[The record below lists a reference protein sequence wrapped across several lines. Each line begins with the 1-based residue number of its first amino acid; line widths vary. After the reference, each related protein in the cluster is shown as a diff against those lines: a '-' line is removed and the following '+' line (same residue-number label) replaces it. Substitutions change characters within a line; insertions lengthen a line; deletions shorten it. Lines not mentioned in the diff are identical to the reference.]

1 MNTTTMTRAT
11 VCRAVLAK
19 RSGSSASSFLRSST
33 PFKAAVAPR
42 LTFNP
47 TNDAS
52 NSRTVQVQANLF
64 SRFGRVVKSYANAL
78 INRAE
83 DPEKMLDQTVN
94 EMTDDLVKL
103 RQATAQVMASQKQLE
118 NKYKQAQ
125 TTADDWYRRAQ
136 LALEKGEEELA
147 REALQRRKQYQDN
160 ADSLKGQLDT
170 QAGTVEKLIQNTR
183 VLETKLSEAKSKKDT
198 LKARAASARTQQK
211 VNEIAGGISTTS
223 AAAAFDKMEEKVMG
237 MEAQADA
244 VAQIST
250 DDLDSKFAALEG
262 DSVDDELKKMKGA
275 LKGSSTK
282 GSLPEGRAVKEAI
295 DPIDAELEALR
306 KKAKDM

>member
-1 MNTTTMTRAT
+1 
-11 VCRAVLAK
+11 
-19 RSGSSASSFLRSST
+19 
-33 PFKAAVAPR
+33 
-42 LTFNP
+42 
-47 TNDAS
+47 
-52 NSRTVQVQANLF
+52 
-64 SRFGRVVKSYANAL
+64 
-78 INRAE
+78 
-83 DPEKMLDQTVN
+83 
-94 EMTDDLVKL
+94 
-103 RQATAQVMASQKQLE
+103 MASQKQLE

-250 DDLDSKFAALEG
+250 DDLDSKFAALGTHRPPCSQAVAEKRTERRDGHHPWVGRAPREG
-262 DSVDDELKKMKGA
+262 EGA
-275 LKGSSTK
+275 LAEPCVRPYRGRL
-282 GSLPEGRAVKEAI
+282 GGRRAEEDEGRAQGLLHQGLSARGSRCEGGHRPHRRRAGG
-295 DPIDAELEALR
+295 PAEEGEGHVGDRGRNLPPCGAPRATCDRISGRAPGLCLPPTR
-306 KKAKDM
+306 RWYMV